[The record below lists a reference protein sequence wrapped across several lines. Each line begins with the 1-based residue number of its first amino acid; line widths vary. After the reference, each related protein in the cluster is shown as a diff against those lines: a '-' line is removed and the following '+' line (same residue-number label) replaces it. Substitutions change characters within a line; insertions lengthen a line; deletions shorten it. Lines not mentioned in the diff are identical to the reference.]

1 MQPLKRDYQQNPL
14 KKLKANTP
22 TGYAYEKP
30 FKEDL
35 EELYIIQNKSQ
46 PELCRYFGVTRRIL
60 QGWIKVFGLKK
71 DSAKRLENS
80 TSTIH
85 FNSSEQ
91 YEESARKAR
100 ETKLKRYGDEN
111 YNNRK
116 QSRETCLDKFG
127 VKNPNRQHL
136 STKVNNLISDKE

>member
-35 EELYIIQNKSQ
+35 EELYIIRNKSQ

-80 TSTIH
+80 TSTIQ
-85 FNSSEQ
+85 NKTSEQ

-100 ETKLKRYGDEN
+100 ETKLKRYGKLKKLLR
-111 YNNRK
+111 Y
-116 QSRETCLDKFG
+116 ETDRASKNFFKKVLDKRNE
-127 VKNPNRQHL
+127 V
-136 STKVNNLISDKE
+136 

>member
-1 MQPLKRDYQQNPL
+1 MQHLKRDYQQNPL

-35 EELYIIQNKSQ
+35 EELYIIRNKSQ

-71 DSAKRLENS
+71 DSTKRLENS
-80 TSTIH
+80 TSTIQ
-85 FNSSEQ
+85 NKTSEQ
-91 YEESARKAR
+91 YKESACKAR
-100 ETKLKRYGDEN
+100 ETNLKRYGDEN
-111 YNNRK
+111 YK
-116 QSRETCLDKFG
+116 ITHYSKL
-127 VKNPNRQHL
+127 L
-136 STKVNNLISDKE
+136 